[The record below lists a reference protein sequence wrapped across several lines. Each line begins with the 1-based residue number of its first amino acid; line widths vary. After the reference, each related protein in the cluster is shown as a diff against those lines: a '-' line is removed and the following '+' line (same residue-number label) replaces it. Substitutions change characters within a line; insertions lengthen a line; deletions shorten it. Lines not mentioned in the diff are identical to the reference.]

1 MYSIMLLNNT
11 NFKIT
16 ILVLNLE
23 LLLWG
28 AYNFVKFY
36 YYKDCFN
43 IYTLCNL
50 SSLNSIIPILTLLL
64 IWPQLLIHSITSLL
78 ILSYSINQL
87 YLLYIQDDK
96 ECINNLSSNY
106 KSILYYFFTNI
117 GFLFISLVLYLIVYI
132 YSLKRHFNKK
142 NNYNVLNLNIN
153 DIESI
158 ESIDINNKND
168 NENIYDNE
176 NLYEDEIE
184 SNSNDDNINNNYEL
198 ENKKLLGRKNKKRRI
213 CNL

>member
-1 MYSIMLLNNT
+1 MYLIMLLNNT

-23 LLLWG
+23 LLIWG
-28 AYNFVKFY
+28 AYNFFKFY
-36 YYKDCFN
+36 NYKDCYY

-87 YLLYIQDDK
+87 YLVYSQDDK
-96 ECINNLSSNY
+96 VCINNLSSNY

-132 YSLKRHFNKK
+132 HSLKRHFDKK
-142 NNYNVLNLNIN
+142 NNQILNLNIN

-158 ESIDINNKND
+158 ESIDINHK
-168 NENIYDNE
+168 NE

-184 SNSNDDNINNNYEL
+184 SNSNDDDITNNYEL

>member
-36 YYKDCFN
+36 NYKDCFY

-87 YLLYIQDDK
+87 YLVYSQDDK
-96 ECINNLSSNY
+96 VCINNLSSNY

-132 YSLKRHFNKK
+132 YSLKRHFDKK
-142 NNYNVLNLNIN
+142 NNQILNLNIN

-168 NENIYDNE
+168 NI
-176 NLYEDEIE
+176 YEDEIE
-184 SNSNDDNINNNYEL
+184 SNSNDDDINNNYEL
-198 ENKKLLGRKNKKRRI
+198 ENKNLLGRKNKKRRI

>member
-23 LLLWG
+23 LLIWG
-28 AYNFVKFY
+28 AYNFFKFY
-36 YYKDCFN
+36 NYKDCFY

-87 YLLYIQDDK
+87 YLVYSQDDK
-96 ECINNLSSNY
+96 VCINNLSSNY

-132 YSLKRHFNKK
+132 HSLKRHFDKK
-142 NNYNVLNLNIN
+142 NNQILNLNIN

-158 ESIDINNKND
+158 ESIDINHK
-168 NENIYDNE
+168 NE

-184 SNSNDDNINNNYEL
+184 SNSNDDDITNNYEL

>member
-1 MYSIMLLNNT
+1 MYLIMLLHNT

-23 LLLWG
+23 LLMWG
-28 AYNFVKFY
+28 AYNFFKFY
-36 YYKDCFN
+36 NYKDCFY

-50 SSLNSIIPILTLLL
+50 SSLNSVIPILTLLL
-64 IWPQLLIHSITSLL
+64 IWPQLILHSITSLL
-78 ILSYSINQL
+78 ILTYSINQL

-117 GFLFISLVLYLIVYI
+117 GFLFISLLLYLIVYI
-132 YSLKRHFNKK
+132 HSLKRYFNKK
-142 NNYNVLNLNIN
+142 NNSSVLNLNVN

-158 ESIDINNKND
+158 ESININENDINNKN
-168 NENIYDNE
+168 I
-176 NLYEDEIE
+176 YEDELE
-184 SNSNDDNINNNYEL
+184 SDSYNEEIINQDEIK
-198 ENKKLLGRKNKKRRI
+198 NKNLLGRKNKKRRI

>member
-1 MYSIMLLNNT
+1 MYLIMLLNNT

-23 LLLWG
+23 LLIWG
-28 AYNFVKFY
+28 AYNFFKFY
-36 YYKDCFN
+36 NYKDCYY

-87 YLLYIQDDK
+87 YLVYSQDDK
-96 ECINNLSSNY
+96 VCINNLSSNY

-117 GFLFISLVLYLIVYI
+117 GFLFISLVLYIIVYI
-132 YSLKRHFNKK
+132 HSLKKYFDKK
-142 NNYNVLNLNIN
+142 NNQILNLNIN

-158 ESIDINNKND
+158 ESIDINHKNENKN
-168 NENIYDNE
+168 I
-176 NLYEDEIE
+176 YEDEIE
-184 SNSNDDNINNNYEL
+184 SDSYDEDTNNDDESK
-198 ENKKLLGRKNKKRRI
+198 NKNLLGRKNKKRRI

>member
-36 YYKDCFN
+36 NYKDCFY

-87 YLLYIQDDK
+87 YLVYSQDDK
-96 ECINNLSSNY
+96 VCINNLSSNY

-132 YSLKRHFNKK
+132 YSLKRHFDKK
-142 NNYNVLNLNIN
+142 NNQILNLNIN

-168 NENIYDNE
+168 NENIY
-176 NLYEDEIE
+176 EDEIE
-184 SNSNDDNINNNYEL
+184 SESNDEEIHDDNKTK
-198 ENKKLLGRKNKKRRI
+198 NKNLLGRKNKKRRI

>member
-23 LLLWG
+23 LLIWG
-28 AYNFVKFY
+28 AYNFFKFY
-36 YYKDCFN
+36 NYKDCFY

-87 YLLYIQDDK
+87 YLVYSQDDK
-96 ECINNLSSNY
+96 VCINNLSSNY

-132 YSLKRHFNKK
+132 HSLKRHFDKK
-142 NNYNVLNLNIN
+142 NNQILNLNIN

-158 ESIDINNKND
+158 ESIDINHK
-168 NENIYDNE
+168 NE

-184 SNSNDDNINNNYEL
+184 SNSNDDDITNNYEL
-198 ENKKLLGRKNKKRRI
+198 ENKKFLGRKNKKRRI